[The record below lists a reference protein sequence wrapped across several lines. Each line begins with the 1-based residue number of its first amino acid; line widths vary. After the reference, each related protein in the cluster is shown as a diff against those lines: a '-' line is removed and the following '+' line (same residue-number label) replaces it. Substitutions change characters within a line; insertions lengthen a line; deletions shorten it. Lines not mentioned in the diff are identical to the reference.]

1 MYEKERESM
10 VEFQLKKRG
19 IENPY
24 ILEVM
29 RMVPRHEFIPEVSK
43 PMAYGDFAVP
53 IGQGQTASQ
62 PFVVA
67 KMISLLEPRRTDK
80 VLEIGSGL
88 GYAAAI
94 LSKMSGKV
102 IGIERIPEFAQKANK
117 NLKLIGAK
125 NARIIVGDGSVGAI
139 HYYPFDKVL
148 ISTACPEIPEDIIQ
162 QTRNNGIIVAPVG
175 DRMKQKLIRA
185 RKTPQGLQIEE
196 HDSVNFV
203 PMLGKKGFQI

>member
-24 ILEVM
+24 VLEVM

-62 PFVVA
+62 PYIVA
-67 KMISLLEPRRTDK
+67 KMIELLEPRRTDK

-88 GYAAAI
+88 GYAAAV
-94 LSKMSGKV
+94 LSKLSGKV

-117 NLKLIGAK
+117 NLSMTGSK
-125 NARIIVGDGSVGAI
+125 NARIIVGDGSIGAI
-139 HYYPFDKVL
+139 HYYPFDRVL

-185 RKTPQGLQIEE
+185 RKTPQGLKIEE
-196 HDSVNFV
+196 HGTVAFV
-203 PMLGKKGFQI
+203 PMLGKKGFQL